1 MTDKPAGKQGRGQ
14 GDRKNAKT
22 GKSFRKEQIESLQRA
37 TKWVVKRLNSD
48 RDVSAFAIEMKPS
61 DPDFPYDVSRIY
73 MAFLVPSAY
82 PTARSSDDT
91 ISIHIANKDIPA
103 GVKHNIES
111 GFAKHAR
118 STSNAAISAGNPED
132 IPSLE
137 QYIDWLDT
145 SLEALMQ
152 QKPAATMKFTTFAD
166 QNKQKT
172 ADKQQKAPAL
182 SNQRVINNNSSSS
195 SIPAK
200 KPHQAEVESKLKSIS
215 SNFNRA
221 IPASRPPASRPV
233 PESMLTGASAANA
246 GGANR
251 YADKDR
257 RLTELWQLERR
268 FRTSYNVLRDDSSE
282 GTVVSINFAPTD
294 PDLREYDIYKMT
306 AVLTVSHSYPKPEAS
321 QDGDPS
327 SPTLPAASLTVDP
340 ESISGCKSKE
350 SIWRPVGGRQAY
362 IDYICHCF
370 NEHVVAAPHTSL
382 LHHLNW
388 LDRHIVGM
396 IASPPP
402 TNWIQRQAPVPAATD
417 IQQQQ
422 QLHPIAESSS
432 KPKTRLFEEGMG
444 EDKPWIKT
452 ISLEEAGLPEE
463 FNNMQIEAEHDGT
476 SDSDDDESDS
486 SEASNANDKA

>member
-1 MTDKPAGKQGRGQ
+1 MGDKPTGKHGQ
-14 GDRKNAKT
+14 GQGGRKNAKPGT
-22 GKSFRKEQIESLQRA
+22 NFRKEQIESLQRA

-82 PTARSSDDT
+82 PTVRSSDDT

-111 GFAKHAR
+111 GFAKYAR

-152 QKPAATMKFTTFAD
+152 QKPASTIKFTTFAD

-182 SNQRVINNNSSSS
+182 SNQRVINNSNNGNNGNNISSGSGS
-195 SIPAK
+195 GGGIPAK
-200 KPHQAEVESKLKSIS
+200 KPHQAEVESKLKDIS

-221 IPASRPPASRPV
+221 IPVSRPPASRPV
-233 PESMLTGASAANA
+233 PESMFA
-246 GGANR
+246 GSSTTKAGSANR
-251 YADKDR
+251 YADQDR

-306 AVLTVSHSYPKPEAS
+306 AVLTVSHSYPKPEAP
-321 QDGDPS
+321 QDTDPL
-327 SPTLPAASLTVDP
+327 SPALPAASLTIDP

-370 NEHVVAAPHTSL
+370 NEHVVATPHTSL

-388 LDRHIVGM
+388 LDRHI
-396 IASPPP
+396 
-402 TNWIQRQAPVPAATD
+402 
-417 IQQQQ
+417 
-422 QLHPIAESSS
+422 
-432 KPKTRLFEEGMG
+432 
-444 EDKPWIKT
+444 
-452 ISLEEAGLPEE
+452 
-463 FNNMQIEAEHDGT
+463 
-476 SDSDDDESDS
+476 
-486 SEASNANDKA
+486 